1 MASFLP
7 CFLAMLTGLL
17 LGDPRDVQ
25 GVLND
30 AEAGNS
36 KTIVLITDGKPTDRE
51 QALAAA
57 DAVKVRASWPALAW
71 RGRPVSPRSSAAQ
84 TGALHAPCYPR
95 PSLLHCLAHTCVT
108 AFPVLLSSHLQ
119 AEGIKMVVVGAG
131 EIDYDTLKELSSG
144 PSFTFGGWKGRGSRS
159 CKGPGLHCSC
169 RSPPKLPPLTSG
181 MA

>member
-1 MASFLP
+1 MLPATPQVTGAEVASNNEFIRTLVNTLPNAHGTFMAQAIGTCQVSAAAMLLPLASRPAGTHRAQAAARVCRTSHGVCMTKAAVASFLP

-57 DAVKVRASWPALAW
+57 DAVKVRASWPAFAW
-71 RGRPVSPRSSAAQ
+71 RGRPVS
-84 TGALHAPCYPR
+84 
-95 PSLLHCLAHTCVT
+95 
-108 AFPVLLSSHLQ
+108 SH
-119 AEGIKMVVVGAG
+119 
-131 EIDYDTLKELSSG
+131 
-144 PSFTFGGWKGRGSRS
+144 
-159 CKGPGLHCSC
+159 
-169 RSPPKLPPLTSG
+169 
-181 MA
+181 